1 LDPTLTDITNS
12 EPSLEFLGYS
22 DRWRA
27 LFAPYAEQDLIPAR
41 VIRAD
46 RGSVLV
52 ATGEGVIRA
61 EPARRLSKEAFSAEE
76 LPAAGDWVV
85 VRTDTDLELPQI
97 EAVLPRTSAFT
108 RADPGKD
115 AATQVLAANIDTVF
129 IIHPIVE
136 EPNVR
141 RLERE
146 LALAWDSGAVP
157 VVVLAKADLSEDP
170 EGARKAVETIA
181 LGVDIHMTSALTGEG
196 VDALLAYADGHRTV
210 ALIGPSGAGK
220 STLINRLVGSDVQAT
235 REVRLAD
242 GRGRHTTVARELVPL
257 PNGGVLVDT
266 PGLRAVALNDAE
278 AGIAAAFPEIEA
290 LSYKCRF
297 RDCMH
302 ETEPGCAV
310 LAAAESGEL
319 APDRLESYRVLLKEV
334 RAAAIR
340 ADARLQK
347 QENRRWGT
355 IYKSAK
361 ANSKRGRQ

>member
-1 LDPTLTDITNS
+1 M
-12 EPSLEFLGYS
+12 
-22 DRWRA
+22 
-27 LFAPYAEQDLIPAR
+27 PYAEQGLVLAR
-41 VIRAD
+41 VIRTD
-46 RGSVLV
+46 RGSVLA

-61 EPARRLSKEAFSAEE
+61 ESTRRLVKEALSAEE
-76 LPAAGDWVV
+76 LPAAGDWVA
-85 VRTDTDLELPQI
+85 VRLDTDLELPQI
-97 EAVLPRTSAFT
+97 EAILPRTSAFT

-115 AATQVLAANIDTVF
+115 AATQVLASNIDTVF

-146 LALAWDSGAVP
+146 LALAWESGAVP

-170 EGARKAVETIA
+170 EGAQKAVEAIA

-196 VDALLAYADGHRTV
+196 VEALLAYADGHRTV

-235 REVRLAD
+235 REVRLSD
-242 GRGRHTTVARELVPL
+242 GKGRHTTVARELVPL

-290 LSYKCRF
+290 LSFKCRF

-319 APDRLESYRVLLKEV
+319 ATDRLESYRALLKEA
-334 RAAAIR
+334 RFAATR
-340 ADARLQK
+340 TDARLK
-347 QENRRWGT
+347 AEEERRWVV
-355 IYKSAK
+355 IRKSARQLYED
-361 ANSKRGRQ
+361 RGHK

>member
-1 LDPTLTDITNS
+1 MSDITNP

-27 LFAPYAEQDLIPAR
+27 LFAPYAEQGLIPAR

-46 RGSVLV
+46 RGSVLA

-61 EPARRLSKEAFSAEE
+61 EPARRLSKEALSAEE
-76 LPAAGDWVV
+76 LPAAGDWIA

-97 EAVLPRTSAFT
+97 EVVLPRTSAFT

-115 AATQVLAANIDTVF
+115 AATQVLAANIDTIF

-146 LALAWDSGAVP
+146 LALAWDSGAIP

-196 VDALLAYADGHRTV
+196 IEALLAYADGHRTV

-235 REVRLAD
+235 REVRLSD

-257 PNGGVLVDT
+257 ANGGVLVDT

-290 LSYKCRF
+290 LSFNCRF

-319 APDRLESYRVLLKEV
+319 ATDRLESYRVLLKEV
-334 RAAAIR
+334 RSAAIR

-355 IYKSAK
+355 MYKSAK
-361 ANSKRGRQ
+361 AHSKRGHT

>member
-1 LDPTLTDITNS
+1 MPSSHS
-12 EPSLEFLGYS
+12 EPSLEFLGFS

-27 LFAPYAEQDLIPAR
+27 LFAPYTEQGLVPAR

-46 RGSVLV
+46 RGSVLA
-52 ATGEGVIRA
+52 ATGDGVIRA
-61 EPARRLSKEAFSAEE
+61 ESTRRLVKEAFSAEG
-76 LPAAGDWVV
+76 LPAAGDWVA
-85 VRTDTDLELPQI
+85 VRLDTDLELPQI

-115 AATQVLAANIDTVF
+115 AAIQVLAANIDTVF

-146 LALAWDSGAVP
+146 LALAWESGAVP
-157 VVVLAKADLSEDP
+157 VVVLAKADLSTDP
-170 EGARKAVETIA
+170 AAALEVVRGIA
-181 LGVDIHMTSALTGEG
+181 LDVDIHMTSAKTGEG

-220 STLINRLVGSDVQAT
+220 STLINLLVGSDVQAT
-235 REVRLAD
+235 REVRLSD

-266 PGLRAVALNDAE
+266 PGLRAVALTDAE
-278 AGIAAAFPEIEA
+278 AGIAAAFPEIDA
-290 LSYKCRF
+290 LSVECRF

-302 ETEPGCAV
+302 ESEPGCAV
-310 LAAAESGEL
+310 LAAVEAGTLAE
-319 APDRLESYRVLLKEV
+319 DRLESYRKLLKEA
-334 RAAAIR
+334 RFAAAR
-340 ADARLQK
+340 TDARLKAEEEQ
-347 QENRRWGT
+347 RW
-355 IYKSAK
+355 IVIHKSARK
-361 ANSKRGRQ
+361 LYKDRGHK

>member
-1 LDPTLTDITNS
+1 MTDITTP
-12 EPSLEFLGYS
+12 EPSLEFLGFS

-27 LFAPYAEQDLIPAR
+27 LFAPYAEQGLVPAR

-46 RGSVLV
+46 RGSVLA
-52 ATGEGVIRA
+52 ATGDGVIRA
-61 EPARRLSKEAFSAEE
+61 EPTRRLEKEALSAEE
-76 LPAAGDWVV
+76 LPAAGDWIA

-108 RADPGKD
+108 RADPGRE

-157 VVVLAKADLSEDP
+157 VVVLAKADLSQDP
-170 EGARKAVETIA
+170 AAARETVEAIA

-196 VDALLAYADGHRTV
+196 VDALLEYAEGHRTV

-235 REVRLAD
+235 REVRLSD

-278 AGIAAAFPEIEA
+278 AGIAAAFPEIEE
-290 LSYKCRF
+290 LSFECRF
-297 RDCMH
+297 RDCAH

-310 LAAAESGEL
+310 LAAVESGEL
-319 APDRLESYRVLLKEV
+319 ATDRLESYRALLKEA
-334 RAAAIR
+334 RFAATR
-340 ADARLQK
+340 TDARLK
-347 QENRRWGT
+347 AEAERKW
-355 IYKSAK
+355 IIISKSARK
-361 ANSKRGRQ
+361 INKERGKR

>member
-1 LDPTLTDITNS
+1 MTDIINP

-27 LFAPYAEQDLIPAR
+27 LFSPYAEEGLIPAR

-46 RGSVLV
+46 RGSVLA

-61 EPARRLSKEAFSAEE
+61 EPTRRLSKEALSAEE
-76 LPAAGDWVV
+76 LPAAGDWVAI
-85 VRTDTDLELPQI
+85 RHDADLELPQI
-97 EAVLPRTSAFT
+97 EAILPRTSAFT

-129 IIHPIVE
+129 IVHPIVE

-146 LALAWDSGAVP
+146 LALAWESGAIP
-157 VVVLAKADLSEDP
+157 VVVLAKSDLSADTE
-170 EGARKAVETIA
+170 AAQAAVETIA
-181 LGVDIHMTSALTGEG
+181 LGVDIHMTSAKTGDG
-196 VDALLAYADGHRTV
+196 VEALLAYADGHRTV

-235 REVRLAD
+235 REVRVAD

-266 PGLRAVALNDAE
+266 PGLRGVALTDAE
-278 AGIAAAFPEIEA
+278 SGIAAAFPEIEA
-290 LSYKCRF
+290 LSYECRF
-297 RDCMH
+297 RDCAH

-310 LAAAESGEL
+310 LAAVESGTL
-319 APDRLESYRVLLKEV
+319 AEDRLESYRTLLKEV
-334 RAAAIR
+334 RSAAIR
-340 ADARLQK
+340 ADARLQAA
-347 QENRRWGT
+347 ENRRWAT
-355 IYKSAK
+355 IHKSARELYK
-361 ANSKRGRQ
+361 YRNRK